1 MISSTSFRGVLTSQY
16 IFLPIVG
23 YDFDEYSPRKQHQLE
38 EISPGVYLMDSRVP
52 VSEANEVLGLSDREV
67 HTVGGL
73 VRASL
78 RRIPVQGDNIEE
90 AGFRITFMR
99 QVIVRWFVC
108 VSSQWLL
115 RCQVS
120 ILVTQKGGA
129 LA

>member
-1 MISSTSFRGVLTSQY
+1 MGH
-16 IFLPIVG
+16 
-23 YDFDEYSPRKQHQLE
+23 DFDEYSPRKRDQLE
-38 EISPGVYLMDSRVP
+38 EISPGVYLMGSGVP

-73 VRASL
+73 MTASL

-90 AGFRITFMR
+90 AGFRITLMR

-115 RCQVS
+115 RCQVG
-120 ILVTQKGGA
+120 ILVSQKGDA
-129 LA
+129 LV

>member
-23 YDFDEYSPRKQHQLE
+23 YDFDEYSPRKRHQLE

-120 ILVTQKGGA
+120 ILVSQKGGA

>member
-1 MISSTSFRGVLTSQY
+1 M
-16 IFLPIVG
+16 G
-23 YDFDEYSPRKQHQLE
+23 YDFDEYSPRKRHQLE

-73 VRASL
+73 MTVSL

-90 AGFRITFMR
+90 AGFRITLMR

-108 VSSQWLL
+108 ASSQWLL
-115 RCQVS
+115 RCQVG
-120 ILVTQKGGA
+120 ILISQESGA
-129 LA
+129 LV

>member
-1 MISSTSFRGVLTSQY
+1 M
-16 IFLPIVG
+16 G
-23 YDFDEYSPRKQHQLE
+23 YDFDEYSPRKRHQLE

-73 VRASL
+73 MTASL

-120 ILVTQKGGA
+120 ILVSQKGGA

>member
-1 MISSTSFRGVLTSQY
+1 MFISWTSA
-16 IFLPIVG
+16 
-23 YDFDEYSPRKQHQLE
+23 
-38 EISPGVYLMDSRVP
+38 P

-73 VRASL
+73 MTVSL
-78 RRIPVQGDNIEE
+78 RRVPVQGDNIEE
-90 AGFRITFMR
+90 AGFRITLMR

-108 VSSQWLL
+108 VSSQCLL

-120 ILVTQKGGA
+120 ILVSHKGGA

>member
-1 MISSTSFRGVLTSQY
+1 M
-16 IFLPIVG
+16 G
-23 YDFDEYSPRKQHQLE
+23 YDPDECSPRKRHQLE

-73 VRASL
+73 MTASL

-108 VSSQWLL
+108 GSSQWLL
-115 RCQVS
+115 RCRVG
-120 ILVTQKGGA
+120 ILVSQKGDA
-129 LA
+129 LV

>member
-1 MISSTSFRGVLTSQY
+1 MGH
-16 IFLPIVG
+16 
-23 YDFDEYSPRKQHQLE
+23 DFDEYSPRKRDQLE
-38 EISPGVYLMDSRVP
+38 EISPGVYLMGSGVP

-73 VRASL
+73 MTASL

-90 AGFRITFMR
+90 AGFRITLMR
-99 QVIVRWFVC
+99 QGIVRWFVC

-120 ILVTQKGGA
+120 ILVSHKGGA